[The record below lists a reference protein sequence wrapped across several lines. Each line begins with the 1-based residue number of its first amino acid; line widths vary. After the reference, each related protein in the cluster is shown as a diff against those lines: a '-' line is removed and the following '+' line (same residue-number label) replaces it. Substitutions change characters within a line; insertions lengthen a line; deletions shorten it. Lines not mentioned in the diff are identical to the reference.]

1 MKQRQTVKAIA
12 GPQIAAGGVS
22 APPALPPTHHHEQS
36 RTGFWAF
43 SGVVMPKRPRRNKR
57 LDAPHVRLYRW
68 MLDSPAYLSLTCP
81 ARAVLIEIARGHD
94 GTNNG
99 RLGLSIRRAS
109 ERCNIARGTAQRAFV
124 ELQERGFID
133 CMTKGAFSRK
143 ALHATE
149 WRLTWWGCDV
159 TGELPSKKFMS
170 WGREKQN
177 AVSKYPVA
185 VSNQIH
191 RAA

>member
-1 MKQRQTVKAIA
+1 
-12 GPQIAAGGVS
+12 
-22 APPALPPTHHHEQS
+22 
-36 RTGFWAF
+36 
-43 SGVVMPKRPRRNKR
+43 MPKRRRSNKR
-57 LDAPHVRLYRW
+57 LDASHVRLYRW

-81 ARAVLIEIARGHD
+81 A

-109 ERCNIARGTAQRAFV
+109 ERCNIARGTAQRAFA

-143 ALHATE
+143 VLHATE
-149 WRLTWWGCDV
+149 WRLTWWGCNV
-159 TGELPSKKFMS
+159 TGELPSKKFMH

-177 AVSKYPVA
+177 AVSKYPVT
-185 VSNQIH
+185 VSNQSH

>member
-1 MKQRQTVKAIA
+1 MVK
-12 GPQIAAGGVS
+12 
-22 APPALPPTHHHEQS
+22 
-36 RTGFWAF
+36 
-43 SGVVMPKRPRRNKR
+43 RRRLNKR

-68 MLDSPAYLSLTCP
+68 IMDSPAYLSLSCQ
-81 ARAVLIEIARGHD
+81 ARAVLLEIARGHD

-109 ERCNIARGTAQRAFV
+109 ERCNIARGTAARALV
-124 ELQERGFID
+124 ELQERGFIE

-143 ALHATE
+143 APHASE

-170 WGREKQN
+170 WAAKNKTRYQN
-177 AVSKYPVA
+177 IPSRY
-185 VSNQIH
+185 QI
-191 RAA
+191 RATVPHETTRKEPHGAFI

>member
-1 MKQRQTVKAIA
+1 MR
-12 GPQIAAGGVS
+12 
-22 APPALPPTHHHEQS
+22 
-36 RTGFWAF
+36 
-43 SGVVMPKRPRRNKR
+43 KRPRPNKR

-68 MLDSPAYLSLTCP
+68 MLDCPAYLSLSCQ
-81 ARAVLIEIARGHD
+81 ARAVLLEIARGHD

-99 RLGLSIRRAS
+99 RLGLSVRRAAH
-109 ERCNIARGTAQRAFV
+109 RCRIARGTAQRALA
-124 ELQERGFID
+124 ELQERGFVD

-143 ALHATE
+143 APHATE

-159 TGELPSKKFMS
+159 TGELASKKFMS

-177 AVSKYPVA
+177 AVSKYPVT
-185 VSNQIH
+185 VSNQSQ

>member
-1 MKQRQTVKAIA
+1 MVK
-12 GPQIAAGGVS
+12 
-22 APPALPPTHHHEQS
+22 H
-36 RTGFWAF
+36 
-43 SGVVMPKRPRRNKR
+43 RRLNKR

-68 MLDSPAYLSLTCP
+68 ILDSPAYLSLSCQ
-81 ARAVLIEIARGHD
+81 ARAVLLEIARGHD

-99 RLGLSIRRAS
+99 RLGLSVRRAS
-109 ERCNIARGTAQRAFV
+109 ERCNIARGTASRALV
-124 ELQERGFID
+124 ELQERGFIE

-143 ALHATE
+143 APHASE

-185 VSNQIH
+185 VSNQSH

>member
-1 MKQRQTVKAIA
+1 MI
-12 GPQIAAGGVS
+12 
-22 APPALPPTHHHEQS
+22 
-36 RTGFWAF
+36 
-43 SGVVMPKRPRRNKR
+43 KRRKLNRR

-68 MLDSPAYLSLTCP
+68 LLDSPAYLSLNCP
-81 ARAVLIEIARGHD
+81 ARAVLVEIARAYD

-99 RLGLSIRRAS
+99 RIGLSVRRAS
-109 ERCNIARGTAQRAFV
+109 QRCNIARGTAAQAFV

-133 CMTKGAFSRK
+133 CVTKGAFSRK
-143 ALHATE
+143 IQHASE
-149 WRLTWWGCDV
+149 WRLNWWECDV
-159 TGELPSKKFMS
+159 TQELANKAFMR

-185 VSNQIH
+185 VSNQSH